1 MSDTEDNE
9 PKRKRERAKR
19 RERGV
24 FERPKDSGV
33 WWVVYFDEHGRRH
46 REKVGPKGLAG
57 EVYRK
62 RKTEIAERR
71 FFPERIRRRD
81 VLLADMIRDYLDR
94 EKGRM
99 RSFVN
104 YQRYGRYWAD
114 ALPGK
119 ALRQIIP
126 GDIER
131 YVARRTRE
139 GMAPASVNRE
149 LTFLRRLF
157 NVAIADG
164 LVDSNPV
171 RAVKFFKE
179 NNQRVRFLSDD
190 EETRLQASVGEEQW
204 PLVAVAIHTGL
215 RQSEEFH
222 LRWEHVDFAT
232 GILTVPRSKHGGA
245 RRVTMN
251 DTVRETLR
259 ALPSRLKSPYVF
271 PSATGKTPLD
281 AKNFLHRVFLPALKA
296 ARVEGF
302 RWHDLR
308 HTFASRLV
316 MAGVDLRTVQ
326 ERMGHK
332 TQAMTLRYSHLSP
345 EHQLD
350 AVQRLNRP
358 PTATATA
365 TEEHVEKVA
374 SEAGGEVVE
383 LPAESSEPCWD
394 RTSDPLLKRQMLYRL
409 S

>member
-1 MSDTEDNE
+1 
-9 PKRKRERAKR
+9 R

-24 FERPKDSGV
+24 FERPTGSGV

-71 FFPERIRRRD
+71 YFPERIRRRD
-81 VLLADMIRDYLDR
+81 VLVADVIRDYLER
-94 EKGRM
+94 EKSRM

-104 YQRYGRYWAD
+104 YQRYGRYWTD
-114 ALPGK
+114 ALRGK
-119 ALRQIIP
+119 TLRQVVP

-149 LTFLRRLF
+149 LTFVRRLF

-164 LVDSNPV
+164 LVDANPV

-179 NNQRVRFLSDD
+179 NNQRGRFLSEE
-190 EETRLQASVGEEQW
+190 EETRLMASNGEAHLPRVGVAMHSGVRQGEQ
-204 PLVAVAIHTGL
+204 
-215 RQSEEFH
+215 FH

-245 RRVTMN
+245 RRVPMN

-271 PSATGKTPLD
+271 PSATGETALN
-281 AKNFLHRVFLPALKA
+281 AKN
-296 ARVEGF
+296 
-302 RWHDLR
+302 
-308 HTFASRLV
+308 
-316 MAGVDLRTVQ
+316 
-326 ERMGHK
+326 
-332 TQAMTLRYSHLSP
+332 
-345 EHQLD
+345 
-350 AVQRLNRP
+350 
-358 PTATATA
+358 
-365 TEEHVEKVA
+365 
-374 SEAGGEVVE
+374 
-383 LPAESSEPCWD
+383 
-394 RTSDPLLKRQMLYRL
+394 
-409 S
+409 